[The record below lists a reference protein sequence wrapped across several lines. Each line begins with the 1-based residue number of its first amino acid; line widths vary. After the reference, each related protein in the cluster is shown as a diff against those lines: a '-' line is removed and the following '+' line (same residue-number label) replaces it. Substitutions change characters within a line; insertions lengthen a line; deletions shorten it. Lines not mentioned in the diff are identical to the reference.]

1 MPVDVPVIKTALGM
15 VGKDFK
21 MNVLY
26 CHGRTS
32 PTLRFAAPAHLK

>member
-21 MNVLY
+21 TNVLY
-26 CHGRTS
+26 CHGRT
-32 PTLRFAAPAHLK
+32 PRRYALPPLLT